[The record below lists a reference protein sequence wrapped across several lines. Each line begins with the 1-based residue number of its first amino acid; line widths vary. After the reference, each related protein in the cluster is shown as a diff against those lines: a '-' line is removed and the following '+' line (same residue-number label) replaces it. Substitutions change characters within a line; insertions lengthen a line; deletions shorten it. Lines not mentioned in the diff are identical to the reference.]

1 MYSGRADFKKQI
13 ADAQEQLGEGSEKWE
28 RSGPSSTEVSAR
40 ERQGLLQAWSRIP
53 LHSRRGTL
61 GGCLPAAMEQ
71 ISLCSHGGTYG
82 VMVNRARRSSR
93 RAEGGQD
100 LPGTVLELPYLNTLP
115 TEEGSSHC
123 FEQS

>member
-1 MYSGRADFKKQI
+1 MRNGR
-13 ADAQEQLGEGSEKWE
+13 
-28 RSGPSSTEVSAR
+28 EVA
-40 ERQGLLQAWSRIP
+40 LQAQRSVQEKDKGCSRHGAESP
-53 LHSRRGTL
+53 CTPGEARL